1 MPDLLNT
8 TLTGMLAF
16 QRALELTGHNI
27 ANANTPG
34 YSRQVAEFSSRV
46 GDGSGQTYVGGGTQ
60 ISVIKRV
67 YDSLIGEQL
76 QNSTSG
82 QARFEVLDSLAG
94 RIDTLLADAD
104 TGLSTG
110 LQSFFNGLQDLGNDP
125 SSIPIRQAL
134 IGEADGLANRFNSL
148 DQRLGEVE
156 SEVNDRLQL
165 AVGDINRLANA
176 IAEVNDDIALAG
188 QGSRPNDL
196 LDQRDRLVTELS
208 GLITVNTAMQEDG
221 AMNVFIGSGQ
231 SLVVGTQARQLG
243 VSQSEFDPTRMS
255 VVYEGA
261 AGATPLDNSLSGG
274 RLGGLLEFRQSM
286 LEPAR
291 QSLGQT
297 AIAFAARFN
306 EQHVSGMDLRGNL
319 GGDFFAI
326 DPPGVLYS
334 TDNSGSA
341 TVNTSVTDLGALTG
355 ADYIMQYDGA
365 SYGLVRADSGQPVTM
380 TGTGTA
386 ADPFVAE
393 GVSLV
398 VAGAAAAGDRMM
410 IRSGH
415 GIAGSL
421 RNQVTD
427 PQAVAMAAPTR
438 ALSAP
443 SNIGSAN
450 ISPAAVVDPAD
461 PALLASAVIE
471 FVDPTTYTING
482 AGSFAYSDGTPITIN
497 GSSVTITG
505 QPATGDQFTI
515 EANYG
520 ASGDNSNGQLL
531 TDIQSRGVLDGGSIS
546 INENYGRL
554 VTSVGATTAQVQANL
569 DAQNVVLAN
578 AEQAMLSNSG
588 VNLDEEAANL
598 IRYQQAYQAAAQ
610 VVSVVQTLFDSLLNA
625 TQR

>member
-1 MPDLLNT
+1 M
-8 TLTGMLAF
+8 
-16 QRALELTGHNI
+16 
-27 ANANTPG
+27 
-34 YSRQVAEFSSRV
+34 
-46 GDGSGQTYVGGGTQ
+46 
-60 ISVIKRV
+60 
-67 YDSLIGEQL
+67 
-76 QNSTSG
+76 
-82 QARFEVLDSLAG
+82 
-94 RIDTLLADAD
+94 
-104 TGLSTG
+104 
-110 LQSFFNGLQDLGNDP
+110 
-125 SSIPIRQAL
+125 
-134 IGEADGLANRFNSL
+134 IGEADGLATRFNAL
-148 DQRLGEVE
+148 DQRLAEVE
-156 SEVNDRLQL
+156 SEVNARTKL
-165 AVGDINRLANA
+165 AVDDINRLASA
-176 IAEVNDDIALAG
+176 IAEINDDIALAG
-188 QGSRPNDL
+188 QGARPNDL

-208 GLITVNTAMQEDG
+208 GLITVNTAIQEDG

-231 SLVVGTQARQLG
+231 SLVVGAQSRQLG
-243 VSQSEFDPTRMS
+243 VAASEFDPTRMS
-255 VVYEGA
+255 VVYDGA

-274 RLGGLLEFRQSM
+274 RLGGLLEFRESM

-306 EQHVSGMDLRGNL
+306 EQHSSGMDLRGNL

-334 TDNSGSA
+334 SGNSGTA
-341 TVNTSVTDLGALTG
+341 TVSTGVTDLGALTG
-355 ADYIMQYDGA
+355 ADYVLEYDGA
-365 SYGLVRADSGQPVTM
+365 NYSLSRADSGQPVPM
-380 TGTGTA
+380 TGSGTA
-386 ADPFVAE
+386 VDPFVAD

-398 VAGAAAAGDRMM
+398 IAGAASAGDRMM

-421 RNQVTD
+421 RNQITD
-427 PQAVAMAAPTR
+427 PQAIAMAAPTR
-438 ALSAP
+438 STSAA
-443 SNIGSAN
+443 SNIGSAT
-450 ISPAAVVDPAD
+450 ISPATVVDPAD
-461 PALLASAVIE
+461 PGLLTNAVIE
-471 FVDPTTYTING
+471 FVDATTYTING
-482 AGSFAYSDGTPITIN
+482 AGSFAYTDGTPITIS

-505 QPATGDQFTI
+505 QPSAGDQFTI

-520 ASGDNSNGQLL
+520 ASGDNQNGRLL
-531 TDIQSRGVLDGGSIS
+531 TDIQSLGVLEGGSIS

-625 TQR
+625 TAR